1 VRRGR
6 LLRNPQFVILWAGQT
21 VSVFGDQITILALP
35 LAAVLTLD
43 ASAFQMGLLAT
54 LAWLPHLLF
63 SLHAGV
69 WIDHRGRRRAT
80 MIAADIG
87 RALVLASVPVA
98 YFLDALTMPHLYAVA
113 FLHGSLSVF
122 FDLSWSTIFV
132 SVVPREDFVDANS
145 KLFQTRS
152 LSSVAGPS
160 IAGGLVQVL
169 GAPVALAG
177 DAVSFLGSAAILA
190 RMHVVEP
197 EPDSDPSERLRTR
210 LASGIRFIFRSDIL
224 RASLLSF
231 STINFFNLMFSAL
244 FVLYATEEL
253 EVKPGELGLI
263 LGSAAVGGL
272 IGAVA
277 APRLSRAIGVGPSLM
292 VGTVL
297 FPLPLMLVPA
307 AGGSHRLVLAFLFLA
322 EFGAALGVMILDVNG
337 NSINAALSPDRLRA
351 RIGGAHRVVNYGVRP
366 IGSLLAGVLGEALG
380 LRSTLWIAAGGATLA
395 ILWLIPSPVPALREL
410 PEQAV

>member
-197 EPDSDPSERLRTR
+197 EPDRDPSERLRTR

-366 IGSLLAGVLGEALG
+366 IGSLLAGVLGEAIG

>member
-1 VRRGR
+1 MRRGR

-197 EPDSDPSERLRTR
+197 EPDRDPSERLRTR

-366 IGSLLAGVLGEALG
+366 IGSLLAGVLGEAIG